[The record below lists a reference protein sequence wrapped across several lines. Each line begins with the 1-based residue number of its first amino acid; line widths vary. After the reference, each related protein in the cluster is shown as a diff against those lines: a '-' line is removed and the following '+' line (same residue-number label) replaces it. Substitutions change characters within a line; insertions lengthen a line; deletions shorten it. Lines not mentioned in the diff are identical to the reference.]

1 MKGYKTNESRWETI
15 KPEKKPVF
23 TEISDTEVD
32 ALLYTAIFN
41 EVNRLENC
49 KNKKERQRIRDFILS
64 AYQDLRIG

>member
-23 TEISDTEVD
+23 TKISGTEVD

-41 EVNRLENC
+41 EVNRLEDC

-64 AYQDLRIG
+64 AYRDLRIG

>member
-15 KPEKKPVF
+15 KLEKKPVF
-23 TEISDTEVD
+23 TKISGTEVD

-41 EVNRLENC
+41 EVNRLEDC

-64 AYQDLRIG
+64 AYRDLRIA